1 MIFVFMFVTFKWKS
15 ILVDFGFCKVGF
27 AECDD
32 IWFVFEKCE
41 MINEEEVF
49 VCVKVLNVRVV
60 E

>member
-1 MIFVFMFVTFKWKS
+1 MFVTFEWKS
-15 ILVDFGFCKVGF
+15 IFVDFGFCKMGF

-41 MINEEEVF
+41 MLNEEEVF
-49 VCVKVLNVRVV
+49 VCVKVLNVRVI